1 MKIKRLLSGI
11 GLGLFAFAAV
21 GAGLVGAKAKKAE
34 SVKAD
39 DPVHCMF
46 SASLDASAL
55 EEAYATSNYR
65 LHVWG
70 TAIDTELPM
79 HPSGQDHVYTVIA
92 YLTDS
97 QTVSGAQFVFYQD
110 DGWNSGNKYSE
121 NLNLYSSTSESSVV
135 SKDVNN
141 GISYSFKGTTEWT
154 DGHWGTSDR
163 YVVDTPK
170 VAHTDHSGGTTTWY
184 EMVLEPEN
192 HRYAYYGMEI
202 AQRYI
207 DLISFEYPA
216 SRNSFIFFPY
226 NMLNRFGKAATNEVG
241 GSSYWTYL
249 NEAGTYDIF
258 IEDSFDGE
266 GIISLKKQEAETS
279 ASIYYVTASASATTD
294 YIYSWGGEEQFGSFP
309 GTPIADLVTGEKAR
323 ELTGNGVIHF
333 QGGETPKLI
342 YEIDISIGYPDGDLM
357 FMFNNGTRDYKS
369 DERFIVD
376 EAAYWWTGPANSEAG
391 DAIEFLIYAEARRN
405 AADSYSVCNISEAN
419 ASAIISLYNGFDA
432 EIRETYIDCTLV
444 YTWSD
449 SSKTSE
455 SLFTYRKVIEELG
468 KKFNIEVVGLSSS
481 PSLQFRNAEFNSQ
494 SIIIIVSIGI
504 ASISALSLLIVLK
517 KRKQ

>member
-1 MKIKRLLSGI
+1 MKIKRLFSGI

-39 DPVHCMF
+39 DPIHCMF

-65 LHVWG
+65 FHIWG
-70 TAIDTELPM
+70 TNIDTLLPM
-79 HPSGQDHVYTVIA
+79 HPTGQDHVYTVIA

-97 QTVSGAQFVFYQD
+97 QIVTGAQFVFYQD
-110 DGWNSGNKYSE
+110 DGWNSGDKYSE
-121 NLNLYSSTSESSVV
+121 NLNLYSATSESSDV
-135 SKDVNN
+135 SKDINN
-141 GISYSFKGTTEWT
+141 GASYSFKGTTDWT
-154 DGHWGTSDR
+154 DGHWGTSNR

-170 VAHTDHSGGTTTWY
+170 VAHTDHTGGTTTWY

-207 DLISFEYPA
+207 DMISFEYPA

-226 NMLNRFGKAATNEVG
+226 NMLNKFGKAATNEVG

-258 IEDSFDGE
+258 IEDTFDGE
-266 GIISLKKQEAETS
+266 GIISLKKHETETS
-279 ASIYYVTASASATTD
+279 ASIYYVTNSPSATTD
-294 YIYSWGGEEQFGSFP
+294 CIYSWGGEEQFGSFP
-309 GTPIADLVTGEKAR
+309 GTPIADLVTAEKAR

-333 QGGETPKLI
+333 QGGETAKLI

-357 FMFNNGTRDYKS
+357 FMFNNGTSDYKS

-391 DAIEFLIYAEARRN
+391 DAIEFLVYAEARRN

-419 ASAIISLYNGFDA
+419 AAAIINMYNAFDA
-432 EIRETYIDCTLV
+432 EIRATYIDCTLV
-444 YTWSD
+444 YTWTD
-449 SSKTSE
+449 KTHTASA
-455 SLFTYRKVIEELG
+455 LFTYRKVVEELG
-468 KKFNIEVVGLSSS
+468 KKFNLSVAGLSPSAELFAVDPSNANLVLIISIVALVSVSS
-481 PSLQFRNAEFNSQ
+481 
-494 SIIIIVSIGI
+494 
-504 ASISALSLLIVLK
+504 LSLLVVLK
-517 KRKQ
+517 KRKHN